1 MCALNALAAVMPVLD
16 SAMITEKVVPILVE
30 ACKDKI
36 PNVQFCV
43 ARIIKDKFKQFDT
56 AVFNSQLVPKLKD
69 MSQESDKD
77 VAYYATLALQ
87 DSQ

>member
-1 MCALNALAAVMPVLD
+1 MCALYSLAAVMPVLD
-16 SAMITEKVVPILVE
+16 KAMISEKIVPILVE
-30 ACKDKI
+30 ACKDRI

-43 ARIIKDKFKQFDT
+43 ARIIKEKFSHFDT
-56 AVFNSQLVPKLKD
+56 SVFNSQLVPKLKD

-87 DSQ
+87 ES